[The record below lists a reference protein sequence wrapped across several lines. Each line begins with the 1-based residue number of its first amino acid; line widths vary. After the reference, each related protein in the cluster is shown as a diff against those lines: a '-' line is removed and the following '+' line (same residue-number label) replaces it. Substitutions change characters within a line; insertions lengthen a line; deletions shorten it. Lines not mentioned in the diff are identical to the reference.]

1 VDIAAFRASP
11 VGSLHSIRGEDE
23 YLKRSY
29 EHYAFVPHPLP
40 SSVPLEQA
48 TYQALSIADREVG
61 RLDAA
66 AERLPNPQLLVRPA
80 LISEAVSTSALEG
93 THAPLLE
100 VLEADFIDERRRSY
114 EVHEILNYVRAA
126 GVALERIKEL
136 PVCFRLLAELQQ
148 ILVQGTR
155 GDRYDAGRL
164 RDQQVY
170 IGERRAGMER
180 SRFVPPPPGDV
191 LKDGISEWEKWVNAE
206 DSIPLLVKAALGH
219 YQFET
224 LHPFSD
230 GNGRLGRLAIV
241 LQLIEGGA
249 LRYPILN
256 LSPWIEPRKE
266 QYKDLLLQCSL
277 TGQFDEWIRFF
288 AQAVQHQAQEAVS
301 RIEMLT
307 NLRAVMIEALRQDKA
322 KGVVLDVVEDLIAW
336 PVITVSQA
344 AAMHNVTYPPANSAI
359 QRLVRL
365 GFLEE
370 MTGRSYGRVYA
381 CPGVMRAVEQEL
393 PPSSTID
400 PLTQATA

>member
-1 VDIAAFRASP
+1 VDIDAFRSSP
-11 VGSLHSIRGEDE
+11 VGALQLIHGEDE

-40 SSVPLEQA
+40 ACVPLEEA
-48 TYQALSIADREVG
+48 TYKALSVADREIG

-100 VLEADFIDERRRSY
+100 VLEADFVDERRQSY
-114 EVHEILNYVRAA
+114 EVREILNYVRAA
-126 GVALERIKEL
+126 GTALERIKEL
-136 PVCFRLLAELQQ
+136 PVCFRLLAELQR
-148 ILVQGTR
+148 ILVSGTR
-155 GDRYDAGRL
+155 GDRFDAGEL
-164 RDQQVY
+164 RKQQVY

-191 LKDGISEWEKWVNAE
+191 LEDGISAWEKWVNAD
-206 DSIPLLVKAALGH
+206 DSIPLLAKAALGH

-241 LQLIEGGA
+241 LQLIDAGA

-266 QYKDLLLQCSL
+266 EYKDLLLECSL
-277 TGQFDEWIRFF
+277 TGKFDAWIRFF
-288 AQAVQHQAQEAVS
+288 ALAVQNQAREAVT
-301 RIEMLT
+301 RIELLT
-307 NLRAVMIEALRQDKA
+307 SLRAEMLEALREDRA
-322 KGVVLDVVEDLIAW
+322 KGVVLDIVEDLIAW
-336 PVITVSQA
+336 PVLTVTQA

-359 QRLVRL
+359 QRLVKL

-370 MTGRSYGRVYA
+370 MTGRSYGRVFA
-381 CPGVMRAVEQEL
+381 CPRVMGAVEQEL
-393 PPSSTID
+393 PP
-400 PLTQATA
+400 PLAGASDAS